1 MSIPLDLSPDEE
13 DVTIV
18 FTGVNIVNES
28 GDVISEFSTNFL
40 LAVLIQEIH
49 KVSNLLQSDVRNL

>member
-18 FTGVNIVNES
+18 FTGVNIVDES